1 MVTISKPWWG
11 KILRMRFCAGQCGD
25 SLGLNVIPVESRVG
39 CFPRESVQTGAFK
52 TLDSYAME
60 LLGSIG
66 KSMKSRMLALL
77 AITLVAAASPAMIA
91 LASGV
96 SQAAA
101 HANHSPGTAQCTFT
115 HPTSLPSQAS
125 ANARDALADR
135 SSHCPPTHT
144 TR

>member
-1 MVTISKPWWG
+1 MFYLWSPAWTAFLVKRSIV
-11 KILRMRFCAGQCGD
+11 A
-25 SLGLNVIPVESRVG
+25 
-39 CFPRESVQTGAFK
+39 AFK
-52 TLDSYAME
+52 TLDSYAIGP
-60 LLGSIG
+60 LASVG
-66 KSMKSRMLALL
+66 KSMKAKMFALL
-77 AITLVAAASPAMIA
+77 AIALVAAASPAMIA

-101 HANHSPGTAQCTFT
+101 HANHTPGTAQCTFT

>member
-1 MVTISKPWWG
+1 MFYLWSPAWTAFLVKRSK
-11 KILRMRFCAGQCGD
+11 
-25 SLGLNVIPVESRVG
+25 V
-39 CFPRESVQTGAFK
+39 GAFK
-52 TLDSYAME
+52 THDSYAMRPPC
-60 LLGSIG
+60 SVG
-66 KSMKSRMLALL
+66 KSMKSKMFALL

-96 SQAAA
+96 NQAAA
-101 HANHSPGTAQCTFT
+101 HANHSPGTPQCNFT